1 MTPVINDVITAIGQ
15 IGDFT
20 PTYEGTR
27 CLNQRHQRAG
37 QCATCAAACPTNA
50 ITLTPLPVI
59 DGNACL
65 SCGACSAACPVGA
78 LQGVRT
84 LAEIWHDAR
93 SAVDSKGHLALSC
106 RAVPSSPAATVRIP
120 CACGLPCE
128 LYVALGMIGVHKVTL
143 YTAGCA
149 TCALVSGLARAEESF
164 QDAQRL
170 LEPLGIE
177 LDLVRTDEPPP
188 SPPSP
193 QRLPQHSGVTRRG
206 FFSALLKPQSLR
218 VPEQTDL
225 VDSLIAQRVNTRRS
239 LLINALQL
247 AQIEPATSVLTYEGH
262 WGALVASDACIGC
275 QMCPQFCPT
284 DALAS
289 NMDAEGWVTL
299 WFDAARCTACGLC
312 VRACFKHALAL
323 TESVQLSQLA
333 HSEYRP
339 LWNGRPPNNP
349 LKSPQAFKQSR
360 K

>member
-1 MTPVINDVITAIGQ
+1 MTPVINEVIAAIGQ

-20 PTYEGTR
+20 PTYAGTR

-37 QCATCAAACPTNA
+37 QCASCAAVCPTHA
-50 ITLTPLPVI
+50 ITLTPIPVI

-93 SAVDSKGHLALSC
+93 SAMDSEGHLALSC
-106 RAVPSSPAATVRIP
+106 RAVTSSPAATVRIP
-120 CACGLPCE
+120 CACGLPSE
-128 LYVALGMIGVHKVTL
+128 LYVALGMNGVRKVLL
-143 YTAGCA
+143 YTASCA
-149 TCALVSGLARAEESF
+149 SCALVGGLVRAEESF
-164 QDAQRL
+164 RDAQQL

-177 LDLVRTDEPPP
+177 LEMVRTDEPPP
-188 SPPSP
+188 PLP
-193 QRLPQHSGVTRRG
+193 QRPPQHSGVTRRG
-206 FFSALLKPQSLR
+206 FFSALLKPQTLR

-225 VDSLIAQRVNTRRS
+225 VDSLIAQGVNTRRA
-239 LLINALQL
+239 LLINALQR
-247 AQIEPATSVLTYEGH
+247 AQIESSTSVPTYAGH
-262 WGALVASDACIGC
+262 WGALIASDACIGC

-284 DALAS
+284 AALAS
-289 NMDAEGWVTL
+289 NVDAEGRVTL

-323 TESVQLSQLA
+323 TESVQLNQLA
-333 HSEYRP
+333 NSEYRA